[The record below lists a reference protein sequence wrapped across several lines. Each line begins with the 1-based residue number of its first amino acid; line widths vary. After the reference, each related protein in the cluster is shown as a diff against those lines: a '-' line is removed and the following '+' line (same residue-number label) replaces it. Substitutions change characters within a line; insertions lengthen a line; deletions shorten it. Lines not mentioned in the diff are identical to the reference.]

1 MSLQKVEL
9 SVPTLE
15 LSPLAKEDL
24 ADIREYSVVQFGEDV
39 ADDYVRGFAE
49 AFDRLIDFPKIGPV
63 VPNVTGERRMLSHR
77 SHYIFYRLNGDSI
90 WIIRILHKAR
100 DAEATLN

>member
-1 MSLQKVEL
+1 M
-9 SVPTLE
+9 PTLE

-24 ADIREYSVVQFGEDV
+24 ADILEYSINQFGEDV
-39 ADDYVRGFAE
+39 ADDYIRGFAE

-77 SHYIFYRLNGDSI
+77 SHYIFYCLVGDTI
-90 WIIRILHKAR
+90 WIIRIVHKAR
-100 DAEATLN
+100 DAEPALN